1 MNYFKQF
8 INDIL
13 TEVSYRTNEGVV
25 NLKNKDHISILS
37 EVLDEM
43 ELTEIKNE
51 LIRNLLEAGEQTLDP
66 DQKEKAKKMGLVWK
80 GKGWGKEEDDFVS
93 YNVEKGKLV
102 KVDRGGESG
111 GEEEAPKTSLSPG
124 TKSGDSYIDSLPD
137 GDPAKKAVATDTKK
151 FSSEDNKKSLYSFI
165 KNGFSKSKGAPGSAG
180 SMLNEI
186 FSSTGATN
194 ALNSNSDFNFDE
206 TLDSIINELK
216 GTGLAKENKS
226 NNLPTGIKK
235 SEAQP
240 IAEKYGISLGEAGKS
255 IIAARAAK
263 SKHNHVS
270 KNIIEKNN
278 ISNSK
283 SEPFFG
289 DKDGMMAQQT
299 MVSSTTGKVFL
310 GNTEVTKEEAIKII
324 KSGGGGENPSDTAI
338 FILNE
343 DTGDLHMT
351 FYSDKDNVSA
361 IVAQS
366 SLKAEFKLKKNE
378 VDNLVENGKLSNE
391 ESEIAKKIMDESES
405 KHSDLESQLDN
416 VTAGPGKHLNTIE
429 SDRLVK
435 LSKSLSKGADP
446 EKYWNN
452 NIKKKMLKSTSSQY
466 LPDGSDTPPN
476 DVQIMRAFI
485 NYANDNPGNLTKDE
499 QRIISDLS
507 NQTDGPRIGA
517 EIGKIRKATVATDLD
532 TINKLNDTKIMVNGK
547 EVGLGNLL
555 EAESVAEKL
564 HLGMMFG
571 GEGVFQDSDA
581 FYQESGG
588 VKVDKESLENCL
600 PFENKDDMIVN
611 FEVGEEKEQIQ
622 RGGTNI
628 TGGSKIIY
636 AVTKD
641 GKKYAMG
648 EKKQRSKMGVL
659 GKLATVYNYHP
670 DLQKCL
676 KSKS

>member
-111 GEEEAPKTSLSPG
+111 GEEEAPKTSLSPD

-151 FSSEDNKKSLYSFI
+151 FSSEDNKKSLDSFI

-532 TINKLNDTKIMVNGK
+532 TINKLNDTKIMVNCK

>member
-151 FSSEDNKKSLYSFI
+151 FSSEDNKKSLDSFI

-255 IIAARAAK
+255 IIAAKAAK